1 MAMVDTDTVES
12 RTVVTFDYTAFLA
25 ESCKKKWS
33 FIDAIYSVIPLF
45 GFVLN
50 CQINKDKKTEDR
62 LRDLALQI
70 LSTQISDENN
80 IARLIRLAKQQK
92 ITHLRVCLPY
102 ALNASQLSSIEKE
115 CPSAQLQ
122 QQDEFLDVNIH

>member
-25 ESCKKKWS
+25 ESCKKKW
-33 FIDAIYSVIPLF
+33 IYSVIPLF

-50 CQINKDKKTEDR
+50 SQINKDKKTEDR